1 MQNCRE
7 LATPGGKAPHR
18 GAPNQQQQQLQQELH
33 RQEPVNNGNPNN
45 KTTRNPIRKTTQK
58 LGDVPPITGVSLIVG
73 MITIIVVAVAGGS
86 PWVIVTLAMVVLVL
100 VSRLR

>member
-1 MQNCRE
+1 LRHRE
-7 LATPGGKAPHR
+7 GRLLTEEHQINNSSSSNKNSIGK
-18 GAPNQQQQQLQQELH
+18 N
-33 RQEPVNNGNPNN
+33 PVNNGNPNN
-45 KTTRNPIRKTTQK
+45 KTTRNPIRKTAQK